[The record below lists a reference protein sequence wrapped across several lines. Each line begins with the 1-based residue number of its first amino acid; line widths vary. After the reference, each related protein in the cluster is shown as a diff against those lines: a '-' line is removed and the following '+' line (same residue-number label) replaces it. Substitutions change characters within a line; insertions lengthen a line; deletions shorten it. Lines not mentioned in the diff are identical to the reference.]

1 MLMQIKLMLS
11 SGVVDS
17 GGGDVGNTM
26 VMGRKKKLLGGRV
39 LLRATTVT
47 ATAERRGRM
56 MPQ

>member
-26 VMGRKKKLLGGRV
+26 AMGRKLLGGWV

-47 ATAERRGRM
+47 VTAERRARM